1 LVHIYEN
8 SISAILGDKIGLGKT
23 LQTLA
28 LFQYLTENKPTTG
41 EHRPNLVGSKYSI
54 GRVGSE

>member
-1 LVHIYEN
+1 MYEN
-8 SISAILGDKIGLGKT
+8 SMSAILGDEIGLGKT

-41 EHRPNLVGSKYSI
+41 EHRPNLVGSKCSV
-54 GRVGSE
+54 GGVGSE

>member
-1 LVHIYEN
+1 MYEN

-23 LQTLA
+23 LQTLV
-28 LFQYLTENKPTTG
+28 LFQYLTENKLTTG
-41 EHRPNLVGSKYSI
+41 EHRLNLVGSKYSV